1 MACDLRLSLAPTL
14 SCAVS
19 AASPTRRFR
28 RFVSSSMTTR
38 SSLRSAGF
46 NSESASN
53 AVTEALIE
61 VSGVRSSCVTQSS
74 KTVRKSLPSL
84 DPSQRSRSVDS
95 LLMVGRHSESQGIA
109 FQVPEQRM
117 PKALNYNALETP
129 SESVTEFAAI
139 TATIASTLSR
149 LGIPVE
155 GFDYSRQYRVNQKL
169 GPIWVQIL
177 PN

>member
-1 MACDLRLSLAPTL
+1 
-14 SCAVS
+14 
-19 AASPTRRFR
+19 
-28 RFVSSSMTTR
+28 
-38 SSLRSAGF
+38 
-46 NSESASN
+46 
-53 AVTEALIE
+53 
-61 VSGVRSSCVTQSS
+61 
-74 KTVRKSLPSL
+74 
-84 DPSQRSRSVDS
+84 
-95 LLMVGRHSESQGIA
+95 
-109 FQVPEQRM
+109 M